1 MSHQKVKRFNCVV
14 NEINEVY
21 HDAAERMGIS
31 NSALNILYVICENGD
46 RCLQSEIYKQTGIS
60 RQTINSAIRK
70 LEKDGTVYLEQGQ
83 GRNTIVC
90 LTDAGKET
98 ADRKIRPI
106 IRIEDEIFD
115 EWTEQEARMY
125 QDLTE
130 RYRDSLKEKLDDLF
144 VLLFPQ

>member
-14 NEINEVY
+14 NEINEIY

-144 VLLFPQ
+144 DLLFPQ

>member
-144 VLLFPQ
+144 DLLFPQ

>member
-115 EWTEQEARMY
+115 EWTEQEAHMY

-144 VLLFPQ
+144 DLLFPQ